1 MATIKSITSHD
12 MNGETELSKFLLAK
26 QYLFQEHGHDVS
38 EITNATTKDE
48 HEELKKEHDTLRTEH
63 DTLRSEHDT
72 LKGSHDTLRDDH
84 DDLAL
89 KHEDLDARHYKLL
102 NDFNEV
108 KKKVLILQKYIMTQ
122 LDSTREML
130 TKIDKDDENEK
141 KNEDD
146 KKNEEKTNETTH
158 SSESQS
164 SSI

>member
-72 LKGSHDTLRDDH
+72 LRDDH
-84 DDLAL
+84 NDLAL

-130 TKIDKDDENEK
+130 TKIDKDDEDDK

-146 KKNEEKTNETTH
+146 KMNEENTNETTQ

>member
-26 QYLFQEHGHDVS
+26 QYLFQEHGHDIS

-72 LKGSHDTLRDDH
+72 LRDDH
-84 DDLAL
+84 NDLAL

-130 TKIDKDDENEK
+130 TKIDKDDEDNNEDK
-141 KNEDD
+141 KKEDD
-146 KKNEEKTNETTH
+146 KKNEENTNETTQ
-158 SSESQS
+158 SSINTNESQS

>member
-63 DTLRSEHDT
+63 DTL
-72 LKGSHDTLRDDH
+72 KGSHDTLRDDH
-84 DDLAL
+84 NDLAL

-130 TKIDKDDENEK
+130 TKIDKDDE
-141 KNEDD
+141 DD
-146 KKNEEKTNETTH
+146 KKNENDKKNEENTNETTQ

>member
-48 HEELKKEHDTLRTEH
+48 HEELKKEHDELKTEHDTLRTEH
-63 DTLRSEHDT
+63 DTLR
-72 LKGSHDTLRDDH
+72 DDH
-84 DDLAL
+84 NDLAL

-130 TKIDKDDENEK
+130 TKIDKDDE
-141 KNEDD
+141 DD
-146 KKNEEKTNETTH
+146 KKNEENANETQ

>member
-1 MATIKSITSHD
+1 

-63 DTLRSEHDT
+63 DTL
-72 LKGSHDTLRDDH
+72 KGSHDTLRDDH
-84 DDLAL
+84 NDLAL

-146 KKNEEKTNETTH
+146 KKNEENTNETTQ

>member
-63 DTLRSEHDT
+63 DTLRTEHDT

-84 DDLAL
+84 NDLAL

-130 TKIDKDDENEK
+130 TKIDKDDE
-141 KNEDD
+141 DD
-146 KKNEEKTNETTH
+146 KKNEEKTNETQ

>member
-63 DTLRSEHDT
+63 DTLR
-72 LKGSHDTLRDDH
+72 DDH
-84 DDLAL
+84 NDLAL

-130 TKIDKDDENEK
+130 TKIDKDDKEEN
-141 KNEDD
+141 NEDD
-146 KKNEEKTNETTH
+146 KKNEENTNETTQ

>member
-63 DTLRSEHDT
+63 DQLRGEHDT
-72 LKGSHDTLRDDH
+72 
-84 DDLAL
+84 L

-130 TKIDKDDENEK
+130 TKIDKDDEDNNE
-141 KNEDD
+141 D
-146 KKNEEKTNETTH
+146 KKNEENTNETTQ

>member
-48 HEELKKEHDTLRTEH
+48 HEELKKEHDELKTEH

-84 DDLAL
+84 NDLAL

-130 TKIDKDDENEK
+130 TKIDKDDE
-141 KNEDD
+141 DD
-146 KKNEEKTNETTH
+146 KKNEENTNETTQ

-164 SSI
+164 SII

>member
-1 MATIKSITSHD
+1 

-63 DTLRSEHDT
+63 DTLR
-72 LKGSHDTLRDDH
+72 DDH
-84 DDLAL
+84 NDLAL

-130 TKIDKDDENEK
+130 TKIDKDDKEEN
-141 KNEDD
+141 NEDD
-146 KKNEEKTNETTH
+146 KKNEENTNETQ
-158 SSESQS
+158 SSESQNTTQ
-164 SSI
+164 SI